1 MLRSLV
7 LVALFLGS
15 VALGSRGSAK
25 ELEPVEAGKAQK
37 VVFQAGA
44 QVAPPAKAGLP
55 RKAQK
60 ARSPKTIEATA
71 DKWTKLPVSLLK
83 FGQTGVLVEREIDSG
98 FPGGWIA
105 LRQFAVFRVVS
116 IVDGSNVIA
125 EWSAHDDRE
134 LVQNIR
140 LCLKGFSTKGV
151 VDDDILIIP
160 WVVNVTGTTKWAGI
174 TMLLIE
180 PRLETAEERE
190 AKARAAQT
198 KQGEEEAE
206 LERKAAAEKALWR
219 VWTDAS
225 RAHSVEAQFK
235 GLVGGQVKLVKKDGT
250 KISIP
255 LEGLSEEDQGWILK
269 RGKQ

>member
-1 MLRSLV
+1 
-7 LVALFLGS
+7 
-15 VALGSRGSAK
+15 
-25 ELEPVEAGKAQK
+25 
-37 VVFQAGA
+37 
-44 QVAPPAKAGLP
+44 
-55 RKAQK
+55 
-60 ARSPKTIEATA
+60 
-71 DKWTKLPVSLLK
+71 
-83 FGQTGVLVEREIDSG
+83 
-98 FPGGWIA
+98 
-105 LRQFAVFRVVS
+105 
-116 IVDGSNVIA
+116 
-125 EWSAHDDRE
+125 
-134 LVQNIR
+134 
-140 LCLKGFSTKGV
+140 
-151 VDDDILIIP
+151 
-160 WVVNVTGTTKWAGI
+160 
-174 TMLLIE
+174 MLLIE